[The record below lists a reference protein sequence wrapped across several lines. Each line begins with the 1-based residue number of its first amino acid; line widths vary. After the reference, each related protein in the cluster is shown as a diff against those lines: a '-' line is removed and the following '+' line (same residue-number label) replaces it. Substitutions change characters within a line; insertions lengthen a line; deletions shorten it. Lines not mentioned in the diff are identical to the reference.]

1 MVLFYRFIFFII
13 GLIILTFGVC
23 LTIKADLGAGA
34 WDALNVGLTNM
45 VGLTIGKWVMIVG
58 GILMFVN
65 AILLKKR
72 PEVLSIFTIVLIG
85 LLIDLWMGTI
95 MGNLNL
101 EGFPIRLGTLLI
113 GLLIIGF
120 GAAIYLQASFPLN
133 PLDNLMMAIKHRFG
147 VNLMAAKTIGEL
159 IGFLFALIVKGPIGF
174 GTLIVTFAIGPF
186 IQVFYPF
193 FEKLFRKCTEIHRN

>member
-1 MVLFYRFIFFII
+1 MVLFYRFIFFIL

-34 WDALNVGLTNM
+34 WDALNVGLSNV

-58 GILMFVN
+58 CILIFVN

-72 PEVLSIFTIVLIG
+72 PEVLSIFTIVFIG
-85 LLIDLWMGTI
+85 MLIDLWMGTI

-101 EGFPIRLGTLLI
+101 EGIPLRLGTLLM
-113 GLLIIGF
+113 GLLIIGL

-159 IGFLFALIVKGPIGF
+159 IGFILALIVKGPIGF

-193 FEKLFRKCTEIHRN
+193 FEKLFRKWTELYRN